1 MTCFFSPFFMCVCV
15 SVYMYMYSYI
25 IFFMSEHKCNICC
38 VKFYSSVTLIH
49 HQGQFETLT
58 LYYLLLN
65 EMIGKST
72 KLKKEL
78 TVLFG

>member
-1 MTCFFSPFFMCVCV
+1 MYVFCLFFLVMP
-15 SVYMYMYSYI
+15 
-25 IFFMSEHKCNICC
+25 EHKCNICC

-72 KLKKEL
+72 TLKKDL